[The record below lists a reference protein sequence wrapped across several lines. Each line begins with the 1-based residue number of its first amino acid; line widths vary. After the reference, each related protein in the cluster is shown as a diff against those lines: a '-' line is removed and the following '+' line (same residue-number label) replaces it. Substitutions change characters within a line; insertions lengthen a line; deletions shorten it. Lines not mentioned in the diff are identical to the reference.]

1 MREQDEILVVDDEP
15 IVLKLLTDILSAEG
29 FQVRSADT
37 GEMAVRSVASKPPHL
52 VLLDIQM
59 PEMDGFEVCRR
70 LQAQEETRDTVV
82 IFVSVITDLEQRV
95 KGFDLGAVDFIT
107 KPFQREELL
116 ARVRTHLELRR
127 LRTKFETQV
136 AERTAQLRMLAEE
149 IEDLYD
155 NAPCGYH
162 SLDEDGVFL
171 RINSTELDWL
181 GYTRNELIGK
191 KKFSDLIAPRNLP
204 IFRENFSRFKI
215 QGSLRDLELEII
227 RQDGTTFP
235 ALLNATGIPD
245 SQGNYL
251 MIRSILS
258 NITARKQS
266 EDVLRKSEEKYRTLF
281 EHTGTALI
289 ILEEDT
295 TVSLANNEFAT
306 LTGYTKAEIEG
317 NIKSTDFAV
326 PQDKDKILGY
336 HRLRREDP
344 AAAPREYESRLV
356 DKNGNIIHTFNTV
369 AMIPGTAKSIV
380 SFIDITERK
389 RAVEELRENEERYRK
404 LFEHISSCVAIYEAV
419 DDGADFLIKDFNS
432 AGERIEDIVRDQV
445 IGKRI
450 TEVFPGVADFGLL
463 DVLRR
468 VWQTGEPAHHPVS
481 FYQDQRIQGWR
492 KNYIYRLP
500 SGEIV
505 VVYED
510 ITERKRAE
518 EQIQHTLDSLRRAV
532 GTTIQV
538 MVSAVETRD
547 AYTAGHQIR
556 SADLARAIAAEMGL
570 TKDQIDGIRM
580 AGSIHDI
587 GKLSIPAEIL
597 AKPTKLTEIEF
608 ALIKQHP
615 LRGYEILKNVDS
627 PWPLAQIVYQHHERM
642 DGSGYPR
649 SLRGND
655 ILMEARILAVSDVV
669 EAIASHRPYR
679 PALGIDMALDEI
691 SQNRGILYDP
701 EVVDAC
707 LRLFKEKG
715 FKLE

>member
-538 MVSAVETRD
+538 MVSAVEARD